1 MKIPHENPGTYHQNE
16 SIFHGTNQCT
26 CVSPFPYHH
35 QTLLSSAGTQ
45 YIVSHWANGSSW
57 TFGHHACISLELLS
71 GVHKGTNKMYLIR
84 VLQSDLVWISG
95 LKWPPTGESKDD
107 FEEAVNI
114 YSIYVYTGTV
124 YKCIFIYYMHEILNK
139 HFPWKRTNWATKKKH
154 PTFQYT
160 WCLIGI
166 LIMVYVNHIKLCST
180 IPYIPW
186 TTEFVSLL
194 NWINKSSNDKLQCCH
209 YCTHRLRLDNSSI
222 EGMVLDC
229 YCWIGITVLAYFCD
243 GTAGCCYIL

>member
-1 MKIPHENPGTYHQNE
+1 MGFLPSSHGWYGLERPSWNLFDQASWAHGPPTNDYPLPEKKTVRPWKSPMKILVNT
-16 SIFHGTNQCT
+16 IKVNQFSMYQPMDL
-26 CVSPFPYHH
+26 CVTFPIPPPNAAE
-35 QTLLSSAGTQ
+35 LSRTQ

-57 TFGHHACISLELLS
+57 TFGHHDCISLELLS

-139 HFPWKRTNWATKKKH
+139 HFPWKR
-154 PTFQYT
+154 
-160 WCLIGI
+160 
-166 LIMVYVNHIKLCST
+166 
-180 IPYIPW
+180 
-186 TTEFVSLL
+186 
-194 NWINKSSNDKLQCCH
+194 
-209 YCTHRLRLDNSSI
+209 
-222 EGMVLDC
+222 
-229 YCWIGITVLAYFCD
+229 
-243 GTAGCCYIL
+243 